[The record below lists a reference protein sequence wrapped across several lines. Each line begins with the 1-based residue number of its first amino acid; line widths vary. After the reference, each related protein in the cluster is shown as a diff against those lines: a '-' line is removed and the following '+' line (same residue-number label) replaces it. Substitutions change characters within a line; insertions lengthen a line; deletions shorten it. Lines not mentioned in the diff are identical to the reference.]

1 MQVRQ
6 ILLASLLVATAVGA
20 MSQEIDRSET
30 LQAMN
35 LAAQQARAQPQA
47 GQTREAVVA
56 EARAAEAS
64 GQVNVGER
72 ADGLPVDAAPNI
84 SWAKFRATKPY
95 AKTWLHGDRKQTHT
109 VVAERG

>member
-6 ILLASLLVATAVGA
+6 ILIATVLAASAVGA

-30 LQAMN
+30 LQART
-35 LAAQQARAQPQA
+35 LASQQAQAQPQA
-47 GQTREAVVA
+47 GLTREAVVA

-72 ADGLPVDAAPNI
+72 ADGLAVDAAPNI
-84 SWAKFRATKPY
+84 TWAKFRATKPY

>member
-6 ILLASLLVATAVGA
+6 LLVATVLAATAAGA
-20 MSQEIDRSET
+20 MSQEIDPGET
-30 LQAMN
+30 LQARN
-35 LAAQQARAQPQA
+35 LSAQQVQA
-47 GQTREAVVA
+47 HREAVVP
-56 EARAAEAS
+56 EARATEAS
-64 GQVNVGER
+64 GER
-72 ADGLPVDAAPNI
+72 VAATDAAPNI